1 MDVIIGAIT
10 HYNIPQLQPYVKSLN
25 QSGFKGDRYMVCY
38 DVSFDVVK
46 YLEENGFKV
55 IVFERN
61 DAEQRFFFKRSTTFN
76 ICVER
81 FYHMW
86 LFLSQLSPQVQK
98 TYRYLISLDVGDVVF
113 QSDPSAYLDHL
124 YEEELKNKTGIRLF
138 ATTESVLYRDE
149 IYWGRDNMIRSF
161 GKGVYESIKDRLIV
175 NTGTLCGEFSVV
187 KDLMLLIYQMCQG
200 YGTPNPDQAAYNLIL
215 SLEPYR
221 SICRVLKSEEGFA
234 CELGTTLSAT
244 KKFLLQEPKPIFNQ
258 RDKMITTSTGRPFSI
273 VHQYN
278 YAGLTAS
285 NLGF

>member
-124 YEEELKNKTGIRLF
+124 HPCQ
-138 ATTESVLYRDE
+138 
-149 IYWGRDNMIRSF
+149 MP
-161 GKGVYESIKDRLIV
+161 
-175 NTGTLCGEFSVV
+175 
-187 KDLMLLIYQMCQG
+187 YQ
-200 YGTPNPDQAAYNLIL
+200 Y
-215 SLEPYR
+215 
-221 SICRVLKSEEGFA
+221 
-234 CELGTTLSAT
+234 
-244 KKFLLQEPKPIFNQ
+244 
-258 RDKMITTSTGRPFSI
+258 
-273 VHQYN
+273 
-278 YAGLTAS
+278 
-285 NLGF
+285 